1 MTVNIK
7 FYQAISLTSMYND
20 FSTTVMHVF
29 GDVNFQFQ
37 IQAKIMLS
45 L

>member
-20 FSTTVMHVF
+20 FSRTVMHVL
-29 GDVNFQFQ
+29 GDVNFQ